1 MNGKPIG
8 GSPFP
13 VFFSPPEVVAPPE
26 AQAADIGAGALTSTG
41 LPNSLA
47 ETAQQIALRLQPDL
61 AKLTTASIKAA
72 NMLPAASSMVRGCLD
87 TCRREFLGARLPSE
101 HVQACFVR
109 CGLGRCRVR
118 ELTAL

>member
-72 NMLPAASSMVRGCLD
+72 NMLPAASSMVTAIDICCLVPQV
-87 TCRREFLGARLPSE
+87 TPCTSRARVPN
-101 HVQACFVR
+101 
-109 CGLGRCRVR
+109 
-118 ELTAL
+118 TT

>member
-13 VFFSPPEVVAPPE
+13 VFFSPPEVAAPPE
-26 AQAADIGAGALTSTG
+26 AQAADMSAGALTSTG

-61 AKLTTASIKAA
+61 AKLTSASMKAA
-72 NMLPAASSMVRGCLD
+72 NMLPAASSMVSVHVIIRKPHRLCRLKLHSLQTCLSS
-87 TCRREFLGARLPSE
+87 AVQRLYS
-101 HVQACFVR
+101 
-109 CGLGRCRVR
+109 L
-118 ELTAL
+118 

>member
-13 VFFSPPEVVAPPE
+13 VFFSPPEVAAPPE
-26 AQAADIGAGALTSTG
+26 AQAADLTAGALTSTG

-72 NMLPAASSMVRGCLD
+72 NMLPAASSMVSSTLRL
-87 TCRREFLGARLPSE
+87 CRAMPGFL
-101 HVQACFVR
+101 
-109 CGLGRCRVR
+109 CGVLKVVHMLHGHP
-118 ELTAL
+118 EYWDPH